1 MANSSTSSSTGKSVP
16 ILFYAGEALEQKGQG
31 AAVAI
36 LLLPTGK
43 RTSVKQ
49 LLASATSAEA
59 SYRALLIGLQK
70 ARQLG
75 IHEIEVKGHNEKVFN
90 QVNGLEDIDQLPLR
104 HLHREVVAV
113 MKQFERVMVEWIPLD
128 QNRPAYQTV
137 QKCLATVAGHPKASG
152 SPRPIAP
159 EIVRLVKLGN
169 QATAQDF
176 QALQSKLDEF
186 SRQSLAALRR
196 HIPLEIQDRLALQW
210 NGDESQLAEMYRW
223 YLRGLPPDFIVRK
236 FQLEALASAPSQD
249 QKLPWEDQLLSQ
261 VTPQPGVFAAPAFTD
276 VRDDFGHIDFAPPP
290 PPPLF
295 APLGGGNLVPRES
308 FSLTEPG
315 FSGSPMASTAS
326 DPFATDHDNLYQ
338 DQLGQAKDTLP
349 TVDQVQQIVSM
360 IMDLPPGEKTRLVKD
375 LAQLPELSNQ
385 FLTAIADRLKPSGN

>member
-1 MANSSTSSSTGKSVP
+1 M
-16 ILFYAGEALEQKGQG
+16 
-31 AAVAI
+31 AI

-49 LLASATSAEA
+49 LLASVTSAEA

-90 QVNGLEDIDQLPLR
+90 QVNGLEEIDQLPLR
-104 HLHREVVAV
+104 HLHREVVTV

-137 QKCLATVAGHPKASG
+137 QKCLATAAGAPNVNG
-152 SPRPIAP
+152 LPRPIAP
-159 EIVRLVKLGN
+159 EIVRLIKLGHRV
-169 QATAQDF
+169 TAKDL
-176 QALQSKLDEF
+176 QALQSQLDEF
-186 SRQSLAALRR
+186 SRQSLASLRR
-196 HIPLEIQDRLALQW
+196 RIPVQVQDKLALQW

-223 YLRGLPPDFIVRK
+223 YLRGLPPDLIVRK
-236 FQLEALASAPSQD
+236 FQLEALASAPGQN

-261 VTPQPGVFAAPAFTD
+261 VAAPTFTD
-276 VRDDFGHIDFAPPP
+276 ARDDLGHIEFVPPP
-290 PPPLF
+290 PPPF
-295 APLGGGNLVPRES
+295 FVPLEEGNLAPGEG

-315 FSGSPMASTAS
+315 LAEQALASTAP
-326 DPFATDHDNLYQ
+326 DPFATDHDDLYQ
-338 DQLGQAKDTLP
+338 EQLSRAKDTLP

>member
-1 MANSSTSSSTGKSVP
+1 MTNSPPSNGTGNSIP
-16 ILFYAGEALEQKGQG
+16 ILFYAGEALGQKGQG

-49 LLASATSAEA
+49 LLASATGTEA

-75 IHEIEVKGHNEKVFN
+75 IHNIEVKGHNEKVFN
-90 QVNGLEDIDQLPLR
+90 QVNGLEEIDQSPLR
-104 HLHREVVAV
+104 HLHREVMTV

-137 QKCLATVAGHPKASG
+137 QKCLATAARSPKVNG
-152 SPRPIAP
+152 LPRPIAP
-159 EIVRLVKLGN
+159 EIVRLIKLGS
-169 QATAQDF
+169 QATAKDF
-176 QALQSKLDEF
+176 QALQGKFDEF
-186 SRQSLAALRR
+186 SQQSLSTLRR
-196 HIPLEIQDRLALQW
+196 RIPVQVQDRLALEW

-236 FQLEALASAPSQD
+236 FQLEALAPGRQ

-261 VTPQPGVFAAPAFTD
+261 MTPPPGDFTAQKLTD
-276 VRDDFGHIDFAPPP
+276 VRDHLGHIEFVPPP
-290 PPPLF
+290 PPPFF
-295 APLGGGNLVPRES
+295 APLEEGNLLTRQG
-308 FSLTEPG
+308 FSPTEPG
-315 FSGSPMASTAS
+315 LVEPAMASTAS
-326 DPFATDHDNLYQ
+326 DPFATDHGDSYQ
-338 DQLGQAKDTLP
+338 EGPSEAKDTVP

-360 IMDLPPGEKTRLVKD
+360 IMDLSLGEKTRLVKN

>member
-1 MANSSTSSSTGKSVP
+1 PMANSPPPSSAGKSVP
-16 ILFYAGEALEQKGQG
+16 ILFYAGEALGQKGQG

-49 LLASATSAEA
+49 LLASVTSAEA
-59 SYRALLIGLQK
+59 SYQALLIGLQK

-90 QVNGLEDIDQLPLR
+90 QVNGLEEIDQLPLR
-104 HLHREVVAV
+104 HLHREVVTV

-137 QKCLATVAGHPKASG
+137 QKCLATAAAAPKING
-152 SPRPIAP
+152 LPRPIAP
-159 EIVRLVKLGN
+159 EIVRLVKLGHR
-169 QATAQDF
+169 ATARDF
-176 QALQSKLDEF
+176 QALQSQLDEF

-196 HIPLEIQDRLALQW
+196 RIPVQIQDRLALQW

-236 FQLEALASAPSQD
+236 FQLEAPAPGQN
-249 QKLPWEDQLLSQ
+249 QKLPWEDQLLNQ
-261 VTPQPGVFAAPAFTD
+261 VAVQTFTD
-276 VRDDFGHIDFAPPP
+276 ARDELGHIEFAPPP
-290 PPPLF
+290 PPPFF
-295 APLGGGNLVPRES
+295 AATEGRNLPPREG
-308 FSLTEPG
+308 FSPTEPG
-315 FSGSPMASTAS
+315 LGEPAMASTAP
-326 DPFATDHDNLYQ
+326 DPFATDHDDLYQ
-338 DQLGQAKDTLP
+338 EQLSRAKDTLP

-360 IMDLPPGEKTRLVKD
+360 IMDLSPGEKTRLVKD
-375 LAQLPELSNQ
+375 LAQLPELTNQ

>member
-1 MANSSTSSSTGKSVP
+1 MANSPSSNGTGNSIP
-16 ILFYAGEALEQKGQG
+16 ILFYAGEALGQKGQG

-49 LLASATSAEA
+49 VLASATSTEA

-70 ARQLG
+70 AWELG

-90 QVNGLEDIDQLPLR
+90 QVNGLEEIDQPPLR
-104 HLHREVVAV
+104 HLHREVMAV
-113 MKQFERVMVEWIPLD
+113 MRQFERVMVEWIPLD

-137 QKCLATVAGHPKASG
+137 QKCLATAVRSPKVNG
-152 SPRPIAP
+152 LPRPIAP
-159 EIVRLVKLGN
+159 EIVRLIKLGN
-169 QATAQDF
+169 QATAKDF
-176 QALQSKLDEF
+176 QSLQAEFDEF
-186 SRQSLAALRR
+186 SRQSLPALRR
-196 HIPLEIQDRLALQW
+196 RIPVQAQDKLALQW

-223 YLRGLPPDFIVRK
+223 YLRGLPPDLIVRK
-236 FQLEALASAPSQD
+236 FQLEVLAPGEY

-261 VTPQPGVFAAPAFTD
+261 MTPHPGAFTAQNLTD
-276 VRDDFGHIDFAPPP
+276 ARDHLGHIEFAPPP

-295 APLGGGNLVPRES
+295 APPAEVNPPPRQ
-308 FSLTEPG
+308 G
-315 FSGSPMASTAS
+315 FSSTKPGLAEPAMAAP
-326 DPFATDHDNLYQ
+326 DPFATDHGDLYQ
-338 DQLGQAKDTLP
+338 EELSGAKDTVP
-349 TVDQVQQIVSM
+349 KVDPVQQIVSM
-360 IMDLPPGEKTRLVKD
+360 IMDLSPGEKSKLVRD